1 MTQQSPIRVAA
12 VLTSDDNFLTLDDMS
27 LIRGTSLQGFL
38 ELTEELGID
47 PGPLLRDAHLARAA
61 IGDHDSFISYRGVV
75 DVLEAAARATGA
87 EDFGRRLAMRQGLD
101 ILGPLGV
108 AARTAANVGEAMGA
122 IEQYLT
128 VYSPAIAVSVVVPT
142 AGRTAGFEWRL
153 VDQRPPPHRQ
163 AAELALG
170 VSVRVFRLLAG
181 DDFRPLSVE
190 LRHSAA
196 VGDAGHAAYFGCP
209 VRFGAASYGF
219 RFRASVLDRPLA
231 ADHSV
236 HAVVRDY
243 LTSIALPTPTG
254 TTDPVVRLVRRML
267 PAGGPDLGLAAEQ
280 LALHPRTLQRQLAAE
295 GTSFA
300 TLVDDVRRE
309 EAGRYLRETT
319 MPLSQ
324 LSGVLGF
331 SEQSALSRA
340 CRRWFGASPSEVR
353 RRGVS

>member
-1 MTQQSPIRVAA
+1 M
-12 VLTSDDNFLTLDDMS
+12 TSDDNFLTLDDMS
-27 LIRGTSLQGFL
+27 LIRGTSLQGFV
-38 ELTEELGID
+38 ELTEELGVD
-47 PGPLLRDAHLARAA
+47 PDPLLRAAHLPRAA
-61 IGDHDSFISYRGVV
+61 IGDHDSFIGYRGVV
-75 DVLEAAARATGA
+75 AVLESAARATGA
-87 EDFGRRLAMRQGLD
+87 DDFGRRLAQRQGLD

-108 AARTAANVGEAMGA
+108 AARTAATVGDALAA
-122 IEQYLT
+122 IEQYLN
-128 VYSPAIAVSVVVPT
+128 VYGPAIAVSVTVS

-153 VDQRPPPHRQ
+153 VDPRPPPHRQ
-163 AAELALG
+163 AAELGLG
-170 VSVRVFRLLAG
+170 VSIRVFQLLAG

-190 LRHSAA
+190 LRHGAPA
-196 VGDAGHAAYFGCP
+196 HDAGHSDYFGCP

-219 RFRASVLDRPLA
+219 RFRRSVLDRPLS

-243 LTSIALPTPTG
+243 LASIALPTPAV

-267 PAGGPDLGLAAEQ
+267 PAGGPDLGLVAEQ
-280 LALHPRTLQRQLAAE
+280 LALHPRTLQRQLAAQ
-295 GTSFA
+295 GTNFA

-309 EAGRYLRETT
+309 EAERYLRETT
-319 MPLSQ
+319 MPLAQ

-353 RRGVS
+353 RRG